1 MPHRAGGPVP
11 LASRSGRENQ
21 KYGEGGERLVAGSI
35 PVRFKPGVPGPEGV
49 EVLLISS
56 RRGKGDVFPKGG
68 WEVDEQLREA
78 AQRETVE
85 EAGVRGELEEP
96 IIGKFAFH
104 SGKAERQASA
114 HGGRCIAYLF
124 ALHVTE
130 ELAVWPEAG
139 QRTREWCSLQ
149 EACRRC
155 RYDWMREALIAWMT
169 RRGWDAAAAAC
180 RECTTQRQLAQQAA
194 TQAQQQQQHTPAPPA
209 AVAQSGVCSAPC
221 APAMAT
227 GGPLQVPAE
236 APVPTAI
243 DRIAVRT

>member
-1 MPHRAGGPVP
+1 
-11 LASRSGRENQ
+11 
-21 KYGEGGERLVAGSI
+21 
-35 PVRFKPGVPGPEGV
+35 
-49 EVLLISS
+49 
-56 RRGKGDVFPKGG
+56 
-68 WEVDEQLREA
+68 
-78 AQRETVE
+78 
-85 EAGVRGELEEP
+85 
-96 IIGKFAFH
+96 
-104 SGKAERQASA
+104 
-114 HGGRCIAYLF
+114 
-124 ALHVTE
+124 
-130 ELAVWPEAG
+130 
-139 QRTREWCSLQ
+139 
-149 EACRRC
+149 
-155 RYDWMREALIAWMT
+155 MREALIAWMT